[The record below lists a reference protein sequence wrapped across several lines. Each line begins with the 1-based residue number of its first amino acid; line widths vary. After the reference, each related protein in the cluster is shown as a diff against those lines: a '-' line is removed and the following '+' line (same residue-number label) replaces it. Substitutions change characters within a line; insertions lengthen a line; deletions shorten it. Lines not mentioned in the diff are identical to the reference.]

1 MTTPE
6 RAFATFLLISLLLI
20 ACKPLASTP
29 GNTALITLNNQPLTV
44 EIASTQAAMARGL
57 MGRTTLPEGTGM
69 LFIHPTPQRLSY
81 WMKDTLIPLDIG
93 FFTEDG
99 TLQEIYPLYPRNLS
113 PVVSHRTDLRFALE
127 VPQGWFKAHNI
138 SPGVKLSKS
147 PLSLIKL

>member
-1 MTTPE
+1 MTTSE
-6 RAFATFLLISLLLI
+6 RAFATFLLMSLLLI
-20 ACKPLASTP
+20 ACKPSAPAP
-29 GNTALITLNNQPLTV
+29 GNSACISLNNQPISV
-44 EIASTQAAMARGL
+44 EIVSTQAAMARGL
-57 MGRTTLPEGTGM
+57 MGRTALPEGTGM

-113 PVVSHRTDLRFALE
+113 PVSSHRTDLRFALE

-138 SPGVKLSKS
+138 RPGVKLNEAT
-147 PLSLIKL
+147 LRLINP